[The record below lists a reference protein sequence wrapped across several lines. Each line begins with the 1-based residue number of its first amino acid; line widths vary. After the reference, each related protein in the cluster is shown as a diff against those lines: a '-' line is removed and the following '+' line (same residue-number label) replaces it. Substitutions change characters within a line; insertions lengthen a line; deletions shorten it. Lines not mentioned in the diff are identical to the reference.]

1 MIDDPHDETSGR
13 TVIVDLGKRSRKQVK
28 RLKKGKGKLPAKI
41 EDVTAQLVEAG
52 EISAA
57 ADVVI
62 VTVERKADKPWR
74 RLFRR

>member
-1 MIDDPHDETSGR
+1 M
-13 TVIVDLGKRSRKQVK
+13 DLGKRSRKQVK

-52 EISAA
+52 EISAD

-62 VTVERKADKPWR
+62 VTVERKADKSWR

>member
-1 MIDDPHDETSGR
+1 MTDDPHDETSGR

-52 EISAA
+52 EISAD

>member
-52 EISAA
+52 EISAD